1 MNDTAADYV
10 RIAPQRLIGFAAIC
24 PTEDNDLSEVDRVV
38 NELGLRGLKMRPI
51 YGRWDPQDPR
61 AMSIFAKAEQY
72 SLQIMFYQGTT
83 SPRKAPLKY
92 ANPVLLEDIALLF
105 LS

>member
-1 MNDTAADYV
+1 M
-10 RIAPQRLIGFAAIC
+10 
-24 PTEDNDLSEVDRVV
+24 S
-38 NELGLRGLKMRPI
+38 PI

-72 SLQIMFYQGTT
+72 SLQIVFYQGTT
-83 SPRKAPLKY
+83 SPRKAPRKAPLKY

>member
-10 RIAPQRLIGFAAIC
+10 RIAPRRLIGFAAIC
-24 PTEDNDLSEVDRVV
+24 PTADNDLSEVDRGV
-38 NELGLRGLKMRPI
+38 NELGLRGLKMSPI
-51 YGRWDPQDPR
+51 YGRWDPQDLR